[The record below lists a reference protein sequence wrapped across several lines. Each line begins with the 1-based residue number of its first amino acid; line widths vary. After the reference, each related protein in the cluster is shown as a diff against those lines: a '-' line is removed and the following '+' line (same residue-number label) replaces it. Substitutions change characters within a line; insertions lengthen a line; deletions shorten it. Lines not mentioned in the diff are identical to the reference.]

1 MKPLR
6 EIFEVLSKS
15 RHIAALY
22 YHESVQPIL
31 KIYYSFC
38 GIISLGL
45 LILIY
50 GFYYPHE
57 WTHWIR
63 LLVNGIVISLVL
75 YEALSFLLVLG
86 SFKEYL
92 VSHKTEVIVI
102 LLLVFQELVSKEI
115 YTLLT
120 FNSLSGEDA
129 SLAFLSLSQIFL
141 LFSNFSRLIRKTDLL
156 NYRQISPS
164 LVITGSFGILIL
176 LGTLALSLP
185 RAQTASIPSIDVF
198 FTVVSA
204 VCVTGLST
212 INVATQ
218 LTGSGQTILM
228 ILIQIG
234 GLGLMTLTVFFA
246 IFLAGQVSVTNKL
259 LIKDLFSQ
267 ETVGRVSF
275 ILKQVAIQTFF
286 IEGLGAILIFFW
298 YPDVLQSSLKDRIF
312 YSLFHAVSSFC
323 NAGFSVFPQG
333 FETTWM
339 LDQRKFLSVVMILIV
354 LGGLGFP
361 TVNHLIQWVFKTG
374 KQRQRMELGAKLIL
388 TVSTTLILLGWFSY
402 FILEYKI
409 TLAGLSETDKLFHSL
424 FYSISTRTAGFNTLS
439 ISKMGMPMVFVS
451 LFLMWV
457 GASPNSTGGGIKTT
471 TLAVSGLHLFNHIRG
486 KEEVE
491 IFGRRISSGSVSR
504 ASAGIL
510 ISLFLIFF
518 GIFVLTCTE
527 KFEFLDLC
535 YEVVSAF
542 GTAGLSRGITPSLTS
557 PGKLI
562 LCLMMFGGRVGML
575 TILIALVPKE
585 KKSGLRFPEESIIV
599 G

>member
-1 MKPLR
+1 MNSVKENIFKLLNVRHKINLFYQSKIYPPLR
-6 EIFEVLSKS
+6 
-15 RHIAALY
+15 
-22 YHESVQPIL
+22 
-31 KIYYSFC
+31 IYYSIC
-38 GIISLGL
+38 GIISLCL

-63 LLVNGIVISLVL
+63 LLVNGIVVSLVV
-75 YEALSFLLVLG
+75 YEALSFIFVIGNL
-86 SFKEYL
+86 FDYL
-92 VSHKTEVIVI
+92 KTHKTEAIVVFLI
-102 LLLVFQELVSKEI
+102 LFQEIISQEI
-115 YTLLT
+115 YELLT
-120 FNSLSGEDA
+120 LNSLSGEDA
-129 SLAFLSLSQIFL
+129 SLAFLSLSQLFL

-185 RAQTASIPSIDVF
+185 RAQAVPIPTIDVF

-212 INVATQ
+212 ISVASQ
-218 LTGSGQTILM
+218 LTGTGQTILM

-267 ETVGRVSF
+267 ESVGRVSSV
-275 ILKQVAIQTFF
+275 LKQVAAQTFL
-286 IEGLGAILIFFW
+286 IEAVGVLLIFIC
-298 YPDVLQSSLKDRIF
+298 YPDENETDLKNKIF
-312 YSLFHAVSSFC
+312 HSLFHSVSSFC
-323 NAGFSVFPQG
+323 NAGFSTFPQG
-333 FETTWM
+333 FETDWM
-339 LDQRKFLSVVMILIV
+339 LNRKEFLSVVMVLIV

-361 TVNHLIQWVFKTG
+361 TVHHLIHWTFKIG
-374 KQRQRMELGAKLIL
+374 DYPKRMELGAKLIL
-388 TVSTTLILLGWFSY
+388 TMSVGLIVFGAVSY
-402 FILEYKI
+402 YVLE
-409 TLAGLSETDKLFHSL
+409 TNNTLSELSAIDGMFHSL
-424 FYSISTRTAGFNTLS
+424 FYSVSTRTAGFNTLS
-439 ISKMGMPMVFVS
+439 ISKMGTPMVFVS

-457 GASPNSTGGGIKTT
+457 GASPNGTGGGIKTT
-471 TLAVSGLHLFNHIRG
+471 TLAVSVLHLFNHIRG
-486 KEEVE
+486 KEELEV
-491 IFGRRISSGSVSR
+491 FGKRISSGTTSR

-518 GIFVLTCTE
+518 GIFFLTCTE
-527 KFEFLDLC
+527 NSAFLDLC

-542 GTAGLSRGITPSLTS
+542 GTAGLSRGITSSLTS
-557 PGKLI
+557 AGKLLI
-562 LCLMMFGGRVGML
+562 CLTMFCGRVGML